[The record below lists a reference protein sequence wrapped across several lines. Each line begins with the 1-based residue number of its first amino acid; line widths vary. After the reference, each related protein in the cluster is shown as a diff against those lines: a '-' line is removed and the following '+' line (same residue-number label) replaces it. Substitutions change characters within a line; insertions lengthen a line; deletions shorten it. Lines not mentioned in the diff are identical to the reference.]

1 MALVERVY
9 CPMLKNLTDKNFWT
23 HALLATCILG
33 LLAGYLFLLSDF
45 KKVKDS
51 ISSQVSTQTNYLPG
65 GCDELCKAQIEAEL
79 QSKLNNSYL
88 SNSPS
93 PLPSSSPTAQVV
105 QKSGTSASQT
115 KTTTYIPFSGPF
127 STTNTDWTN
136 VPGAE
141 AYVDLKNNY
150 NVNAYVTFEASIRA
164 NGGGEVHARL
174 FDSTHSIAV
183 DGSEVSTTVSGAST
197 LVSSGKLNLWSGN
210 NLYAVQIKSL
220 NSFNVTFDSA
230 RIKLVY

>member
-1 MALVERVY
+1 MERVY
-9 CPMLKNLTDKNFWT
+9 CPMLKNLTDKDFWT
-23 HALLATCILG
+23 HALLAMCIVG
-33 LLAGYLFLLSDF
+33 LLAGYLFLLRDF

-51 ISSQVSTQTNYLPG
+51 LGSQVSTQTNYLPG
-65 GCDELCKAQIEAEL
+65 GCDASCKAQIEAEL
-79 QSKLNNSYL
+79 QTKLENRNSEII
-88 SNSPS
+88 STSV
-93 PLPSSSPTAQVV
+93 PTPTPTIQIV
-105 QKSGTSASQT
+105 QKSGTSTSQT

-136 VPGAE
+136 VSGAE

-174 FDSTHSIAV
+174 FDTTHGIAV